1 MEIFVSKE
9 FKFDAAHN
17 LIKYHGKCE
26 KLHGHTYKLRV
37 TLKGKE
43 NEEGMVYD
51 FIELKRIVNERV
63 ISKLDHSY
71 INDLIEQPTAE
82 NIAVWI
88 WEQLSGILNG
98 ENHALYEVR
107 VWETE
112 TAFVT
117 YRGSDNGKKE

>member
-37 TLKGKE
+37 TLNGKP

-51 FIELKRIVNERV
+51 FVELKRIVNERV

-88 WEQLSGILNG
+88 WEQLSEILKG
-98 ENHALYEVR
+98 KNHALYEVR

-117 YRGSDNGKKE
+117 YRGSDDGKKE